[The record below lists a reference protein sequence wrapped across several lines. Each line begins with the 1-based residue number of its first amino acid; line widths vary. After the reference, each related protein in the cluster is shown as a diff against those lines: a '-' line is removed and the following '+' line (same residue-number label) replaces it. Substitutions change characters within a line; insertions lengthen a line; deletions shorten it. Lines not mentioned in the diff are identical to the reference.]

1 MRWLY
6 GLAIA
11 VIGIAVVADAWFDL
25 NYQLAANI
33 ALLVLGALVATFA
46 AVLYALRSR
55 WWANRIGKVYLA
67 KTLVLA
73 LVLMQIAVASWW
85 DTDYP
90 AILLI
95 S

>member
-33 ALLVLGALVATFA
+33 ALLVLGALVATF